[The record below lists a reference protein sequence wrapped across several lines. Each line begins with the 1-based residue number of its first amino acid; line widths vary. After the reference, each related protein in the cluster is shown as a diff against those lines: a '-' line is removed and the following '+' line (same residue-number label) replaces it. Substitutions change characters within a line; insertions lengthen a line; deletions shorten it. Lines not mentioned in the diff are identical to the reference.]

1 MKALKILGTIIAVM
15 VLLTLYGEYIGRH
28 GNPIAMTPPAVST
41 ATVAP
46 VDPRITKYCA
56 GLHAFGVEVATSRNS
71 GTTADAWRENIA
83 QGTNP
88 DYLKERYDGMVTM
101 IYSMPDKA
109 PEFIGSAIESACLE
123 STFE

>member
-15 VLLTLYGEYIGRH
+15 VLLALYGEYIGRN
-28 GNPIAMTPPAVST
+28 GNPIAIAPPADRT
-41 ATVAP
+41 ATIAP
-46 VDPRITKYCA
+46 ADPQITKYCA
-56 GLHAFGVEVATSRNS
+56 RLHAFGVEVATSRNS
-71 GTTADAWRENIA
+71 GITADAWHENIA

-88 DYLKERYDGMVTM
+88 DYLKKRYDGMVTM